1 MDINTIVLI
10 IILAVLVYAMINNSQ
25 EKRLS
30 AEKEKERIAAEKE
43 ENSNEEIATYGQ
55 VQDRK
60 KQLLSLIEANLSDHP
75 DESEQLKKIVEE
87 WANLKIEAFQNR
99 RSWVRATPTKWIIIP
114 HYLCENLY
122 FYCNDFPLLIHN
134 PN

>member
-10 IILAVLVYAMINNSQ
+10 IILAVLIYAMINNSQ

-30 AEKEKERIAAEKE
+30 AEKQKERIAAEKE

-60 KQLLSLIEANLSDHP
+60 KQLLSLIEANLSEHP

-99 RSWVRATPTKWIIIP
+99 RSWVRATPTK
-114 HYLCENLY
+114 
-122 FYCNDFPLLIHN
+122 
-134 PN
+134 

>member
-10 IILAVLVYAMINNSQ
+10 IILAVLIYAMINNSQ

-30 AEKEKERIAAEKE
+30 AEKQKERIAAEKE

-75 DESEQLKKIVEE
+75 DESEQLKKIVEV

-99 RSWVRATPTKWIIIP
+99 RSWVRATPTK
-114 HYLCENLY
+114 
-122 FYCNDFPLLIHN
+122 
-134 PN
+134 

>member
-30 AEKEKERIAAEKE
+30 AEKQKERIAAEKE

-99 RSWVRATPTKWIIIP
+99 RSWVRSTPTK
-114 HYLCENLY
+114 
-122 FYCNDFPLLIHN
+122 
-134 PN
+134 

>member
-10 IILAVLVYAMINNSQ
+10 IILAVLIYAMINNSQ

-30 AEKEKERIAAEKE
+30 AEKQKERIAAEKE

-99 RSWVRATPTKWIIIP
+99 RSWVRATPTK
-114 HYLCENLY
+114 
-122 FYCNDFPLLIHN
+122 
-134 PN
+134 

>member
-30 AEKEKERIAAEKE
+30 AEKQKERIAAEKE

-55 VQDRK
+55 VQD
-60 KQLLSLIEANLSDHP
+60 P
-75 DESEQLKKIVEE
+75 
-87 WANLKIEAFQNR
+87 
-99 RSWVRATPTKWIIIP
+99 
-114 HYLCENLY
+114 
-122 FYCNDFPLLIHN
+122 
-134 PN
+134 